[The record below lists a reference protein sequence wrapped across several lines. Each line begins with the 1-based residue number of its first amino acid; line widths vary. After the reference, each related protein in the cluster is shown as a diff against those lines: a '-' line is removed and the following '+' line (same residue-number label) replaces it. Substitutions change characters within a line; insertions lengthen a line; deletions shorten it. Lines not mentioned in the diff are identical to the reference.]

1 MRVELSHLPVPY
13 PICFKTPHKNLISRL
28 RFDSFDDEGD
38 DFDEEAMLQDDS
50 LVKVEEGSSQEVQK
64 EEVPNE
70 STLGAKLL
78 FQKF

>member
-1 MRVELSHLPVPY
+1 MVLLVVLN
-13 PICFKTPHKNLISRL
+13 TTQNLISRL

-50 LVKVEEGSSQEVQK
+50 LVKVEAGSSQEVQK
-64 EEVPNE
+64 EVPNE